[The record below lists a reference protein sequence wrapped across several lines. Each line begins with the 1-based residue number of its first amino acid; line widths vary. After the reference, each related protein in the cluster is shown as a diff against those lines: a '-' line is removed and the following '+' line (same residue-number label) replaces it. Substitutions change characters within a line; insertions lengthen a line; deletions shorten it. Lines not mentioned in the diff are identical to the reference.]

1 MSNQEE
7 IAMTS
12 KVSLLFI
19 CVNPLCPHRFHI
31 GEFSTEDTVYDP
43 LIIGRVGGR
52 SIARL
57 NKIADSDSYHKALAT
72 IGHKHQRN
80 TTQEQV
86 PVSSIPYINREQI
99 AEYLQDES
107 TEEKENKATVENM
120 DAVSG
125 TISLTT
131 EQIRNHELDVVEFV
145 ADPSVSQLEAT
156 QSRVNHYH
164 SETLRLEALRISL
177 DLKNK

>member
-19 CVNPLCPHRFHI
+19 CVNPFCPHRFHI

-57 NKIADSDSYHKALAT
+57 NKIADSDSYQKALAT
-72 IGHKHQRN
+72 IGHKH
-80 TTQEQV
+80 
-86 PVSSIPYINREQI
+86 
-99 AEYLQDES
+99 
-107 TEEKENKATVENM
+107 
-120 DAVSG
+120 
-125 TISLTT
+125 
-131 EQIRNHELDVVEFV
+131 
-145 ADPSVSQLEAT
+145 
-156 QSRVNHYH
+156 
-164 SETLRLEALRISL
+164 
-177 DLKNK
+177 